1 METPKRRSRWLRLIG
16 GSLSRVYVTL
26 LRFSFTQVLPLIM
39 AFVVWRY
46 LVVSPVFASDAIA
59 RTTGT
64 LGHKFP
70 ILMLV
75 GSWLVFA
82 WMAQNLWQLNRM
94 CRARRSSRV
103 TLAPSGKRRSE
114 VLLTV
119 ALAITAAGL
128 ALIARGL
135 LFETHEVLGSS
146 MLPSLNIGDELAV
159 AKYAY
164 RRASSKIPK
173 RGDLVT
179 FDHTDGDGTKVRFVK
194 RVIGVPGDRVK
205 MHGLTPVING
215 WMVPACDAGSYANLA
230 ENRNLVGRVAVEF
243 LDDTWYLTLRTVPA
257 SQPPSTEYLVPEGEV
272 FVLGDSR
279 GESVDSRVWGQIG
292 PATVSTTTIHGRV
305 DWFLMSTSRDGSA
318 SFSNLLTRPRG
329 LLRIEGIDVGPIQSG
344 IARCLANRPS
354 NSHPPKA
361 SNNAVAT
368 R

>member
-1 METPKRRSRWLRLIG
+1 MMG
-16 GSLSRVYVTL
+16 GPLSRGYLSL
-26 LRFSFTQVLPLIM
+26 LRISLTQLLPL
-39 AFVVWRY
+39 ALSFFVSQH
-46 LVVSPVFASDAIA
+46 LVVSPVFARDAITRITA
-59 RTTGT
+59 T

-70 ILMLV
+70 IVMLV
-75 GSWLVFA
+75 GCWLLFA
-82 WMAQNLWQLNRM
+82 WMAQTAWQFSRM
-94 CRARRSSRV
+94 QKAPSSAYDRRIS
-103 TLAPSGKRRSE
+103 SGKRRSE
-114 VLLTV
+114 LVVTALFAV
-119 ALAITAAGL
+119 AAAGL
-128 ALIARGL
+128 ALVGRGL

-164 RRASSKIPK
+164 RRASNKTPK

-179 FDHTDGDGTKVRFVK
+179 FDHVDGDGTTVRFVK

-215 WMVPACDAGSYANLA
+215 WTVPACDAGSYANVA

-257 SQPPSTEYLVPEGEV
+257 RQPLETEYIINEGEV

-279 GESVDSRVWGQIG
+279 GESVDSRVWGQSG
-292 PATVSTTTIHGRV
+292 QSTVPTTAIHGRV

-318 SFSNLLTRPRG
+318 SFANLLKKPRG
-329 LLRIEGIDVGPIQSG
+329 MLQIEGVDIEPLKTG
-344 IARCLANRPS
+344 IARCLSGRPS
-354 NSHPPKA
+354 KSHPPKA
-361 SNNAVAT
+361 PNNAVAA